1 MRKYGIETSIISSN
15 GSRIYHKEFVKQLI
29 LPKKKKTILEII
41 DILEQ
46 QEIPMEIHTDR
57 GIFMEKKT
65 ELILHFE
72 INRLCE
78 LNPIIDKQ
86 WMRKQ
91 VHVVM
96 TQSNIIFVDK
106 IKNRL
111 VVKSN
116 ATIKK

>member
-1 MRKYGIETSIISSN
+1 
-15 GSRIYHKEFVKQLI
+15 
-29 LPKKKKTILEII
+29 
-41 DILEQ
+41 
-46 QEIPMEIHTDR
+46 MEIHTDR

-106 IKNRL
+106 ISSIALN
-111 VVKSN
+111 
-116 ATIKK
+116 